1 MYVFIKTGLAP
12 AAGSL
17 WLRGLMEISFKKQIF
32 VNLMCSFLSSS
43 TCCSHRVYNTIQ
55 GLGPPWPLIGQGPRE
70 RLWCDG
76 NDKNSSVRSPAAFW
90 EHSPHLLTESMC
102 AAGPHQ
108 GHREPSSAELIT
120 VHFKS
125 SFVPG
130 SLARFF
136 LSHIASSKETP
147 LLFWSVSSSVGNQ
160 RAPDSSSHWVDL
172 KEGLRAN
179 DRQ

>member
-1 MYVFIKTGLAP
+1 MYVFIKRGLAP

-17 WLRGLMEISFKKQIF
+17 WLRGLMETSFKKQIF
-32 VNLMCSFLSSS
+32 VNLTCSFLSSS
-43 TCCSHRVYNTIQ
+43 TCCSHRVYNTVQ

-102 AAGPHQ
+102 AAGPLQ

-130 SLARFF
+130 SLACFF
-136 LSHIASSKETP
+136 LSFFFFPT
-147 LLFWSVSSSVGNQ
+147 LL
-160 RAPDSSSHWVDL
+160 H
-172 KEGLRAN
+172 LRRHHYYSEVFHQVLAI
-179 DRQ
+179 RELQTVQITELI